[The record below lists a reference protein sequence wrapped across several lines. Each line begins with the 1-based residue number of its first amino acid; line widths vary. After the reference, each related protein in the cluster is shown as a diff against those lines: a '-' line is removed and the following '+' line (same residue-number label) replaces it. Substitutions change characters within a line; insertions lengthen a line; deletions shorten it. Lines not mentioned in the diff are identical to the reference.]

1 MLVHSQY
8 YFIGIKMSFIEIQFP
23 SDISYG
29 ATGGPIYSTDI
40 VTLFSG
46 HEQRNSNWKNAR
58 GRYNIA
64 SGIKTEK
71 QWHELI
77 AFFRA
82 RKGKAIGF
90 RFKDWSDYN
99 AVGEQIG
106 IGDGVKTEFQLVKF
120 YTSGSTAVERAIKKP
135 VAGSVTIHRNT
146 NLRGSLDYSVDYTTG
161 VVSFTEPP
169 AVGVIITADFEF
181 DVPVRFD
188 TDELQISLD
197 SFNSG
202 SWNSIPLIEIRV

>member
-1 MLVHSQY
+1 MN
-8 YFIGIKMSFIEIQFP
+8 FIEIQFP

-29 ATGGPIYSTDI
+29 ATGGPIYSTDV

-64 SGIKTEK
+64 SGVKTEK
-71 QWHELI
+71 QWQALI

-90 RFKDWSDYN
+90 RFKDWSDYS
-99 AVGEQIG
+99 ATGQQIG
-106 IGDGVKTEFQLVKF
+106 IGDGSTTEFQLIRL
-120 YTSGSTAVERAIKKP
+120 YTSGSVTVARTINKP
-135 VAGSVTIHRNT
+135 VIGTVKVYKNSY
-146 NLRGSLDYSVDYTTG
+146 LRGNTDYSVDYTTG
-161 VVSFTEPP
+161 VVTFAKAPTS
-169 AVGVIITADFEF
+169 GVIITADFEF

-197 SFNSG
+197 SHNSG
-202 SWNSIPLIEIRV
+202 SWNSVPLIEVRV